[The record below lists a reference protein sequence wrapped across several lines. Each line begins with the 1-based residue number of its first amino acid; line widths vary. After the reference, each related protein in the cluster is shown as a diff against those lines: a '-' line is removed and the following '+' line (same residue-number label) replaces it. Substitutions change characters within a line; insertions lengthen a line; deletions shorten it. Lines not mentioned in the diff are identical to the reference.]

1 MPQNLQATEDVARPR
16 LRRAVTTI
24 LFILISVL
32 IVRDILVRRWG
43 GPTPPA
49 TDVTQRS
56 R

>member
-1 MPQNLQATEDVARPR
+1 MALLVMI
-16 LRRAVTTI
+16 TI
-24 LFILISVL
+24 M

-49 TDVTQRS
+49 SDITQPS